1 MKKLAFLMAVMMMF
15 TLLLAGCNNTTTS
28 SAPESKPDESSS
40 AEGGEPSNSGDPYAN
55 IDLSKEETVVMYVS
69 ASEPNAIKEVMEAA
83 NEKIK
88 AAINTTID
96 LYFIPSSERS
106 TKYPL
111 VMAGGDTVD
120 LIYTANWCYY
130 KEQVE
135 KAGFLELTEDFLN
148 TYMPQTMATLPESA
162 WKETY
167 INGKIYMVP
176 RSTAAIFPDRGMV
189 VNMEIAEKY
198 GYTAD
203 KIKTYDDLK
212 GLLLAIG
219 DKEASNGMYAYYA
232 SQSYTLSGQ
241 FLQYA
246 NNLINNQAS
255 DYVYYSQLSDPKF
268 ENPFFLYTSD
278 YFKDYALL
286 MADFAKAG
294 VWPSD
299 AISNTNSIS
308 TLFSNK
314 QSATCHQNYYNG
326 ITNIESWREKGIDCE
341 LFDTYPEGY
350 RALRDS
356 FVGDGMAIPSF
367 SKIPERAAVTLDFI
381 KNDLET
387 YMLLAGGFEGR
398 HYIYDEATNTI
409 SNGPEA
415 ADYVF
420 DGWAWG
426 IRHKDFPWP
435 KTDDERINAANK
447 HLNETQVK
455 DEEWP
460 YWGFTFDYAPVSAE
474 WAVISALVTENS
486 ATFNLGGYG
495 DKTAA
500 EYETFVQKLKDGGL
514 DKYMEEWNKQRTEFL
529 ANNK

>member
-1 MKKLAFLMAVMMMF
+1 MKKLAFLLAVMMMF
-15 TLLLAGCNNTTTS
+15 SLLLAGCNNTTTS
-28 SAPESKPDESSS
+28 SAPESKP
-40 AEGGEPSNSGDPYAN
+40 AENSTASGGDTETNDDPYAN
-55 IDLSKEETVVMYVS
+55 IDLSKEETVVMYVT
-69 ASEPNAIKEVMEAA
+69 ATEPNAIKEVMEAA

-135 KAGFLELTEDFLN
+135 KSGFKELTEEFLQ
-148 TYMPQTMATLPESA
+148 TYMPQTWATLPEAA
-162 WKETY
+162 WKETL

-176 RSTAAIFPDRGMV
+176 RNTAAIFPDRGMV
-189 VNMEIAEKY
+189 VNMEVAEKY

-212 GLLLAIG
+212 NLLLAIG
-219 DKEASNGMYAYYA
+219 DNEASNGMYAYYA
-232 SQSYTLSGQ
+232 SQSYTLQQQ

-255 DYVYYSQLSDPKF
+255 DYVYYSQLTDPKF

-286 MADFAKAG
+286 MAEFAAAG

-308 TLFSNK
+308 TLFQNK
-314 QSATCHQNYYNG
+314 QSAVTYNNYYNG
-326 ITNIESWREKGIDCE
+326 ITWIEATREKGIKAE
-341 LFDTYPEGY
+341 MFDIYPEGY

-367 SKIPERAAVTLDFI
+367 SEIPERAAVCLDFI
-381 KNDLET
+381 KNDYET

-398 HYIYDEATNTI
+398 HYIYDKATNTI

-415 ADYVF
+415 GDYTF

-435 KTDDERINAANK
+435 STDDERINAANK
-447 HLNETQVK
+447 HLKETQVK

-474 WAVISALVTENS
+474 WAVISALVTENEAS
-486 ATFNLGGYG
+486 FNLGLFGAN
-495 DKTAA
+495 TEA
-500 EYETFVQKLKDGGL
+500 EYEAFVQKLKDGGL

-529 ANNK
+529 EANA